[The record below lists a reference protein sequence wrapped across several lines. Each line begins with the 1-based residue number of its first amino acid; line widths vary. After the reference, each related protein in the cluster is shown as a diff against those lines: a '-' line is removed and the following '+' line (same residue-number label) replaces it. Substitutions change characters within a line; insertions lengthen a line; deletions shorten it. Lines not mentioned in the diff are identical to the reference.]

1 MERSFRTV
9 FASAQ
14 SVPLTTTELASPSQL
29 AKLVSHGTERSAL
42 EFLVFQELHT
52 LDHATVVK
60 PPFTPAPPEPIG
72 TVTDAFTSQ
81 TSVPPAWFG
90 KTTAARATRQNAQ
103 VIHTNSTELVFP
115 FHHDAHPALP
125 GTPPTVAPP
134 LQTPARP
141 AHTTTESSVFHTCHA
156 TTERSGTTLC
166 HNACAH
172 KEVSPT
178 EFHVSDVPLDS
189 FMPTVDVTA
198 QTDFSSTESN
208 ALLRLST
215 NVSPFQTPTGTELTA
230 SASQD
235 SALPETHA
243 IVMVSSWV
251 TIVKDV
257 LPSQTQSGEAESV
270 NVTLDMPMS
279 MVLVLS
285 RQLSAFHAMLPLI
298 SIHNSKN
305 VCHALMDV

>member
-1 MERSFRTV
+1 M
-9 FASAQ
+9 
-14 SVPLTTTELASPSQL
+14 
-29 AKLVSHGTERSAL
+29 
-42 EFLVFQELHT
+42 
-52 LDHATVVK
+52 
-60 PPFTPAPPEPIG
+60 
-72 TVTDAFTSQ
+72 
-81 TSVPPAWFG
+81 
-90 KTTAARATRQNAQ
+90 
-103 VIHTNSTELVFP
+103 NSTVNVCHCLLN
-115 FHHDAHPALP
+115 AHQVSP
-125 GTPPTVAPP
+125 GTPPTVVLQ
-134 LQTPARP
+134 LQTPAQLDL
-141 AHTTTESSVFHTCHA
+141 TTMESSAFHTSHA
-156 TTERSGTTLC
+156 IREESGTILSVSVF
-166 HNACAH
+166 AH
-172 KEVSPT
+172 KAVSPT
-178 EFHVSDVPLDS
+178 VLNASDVLLANC
-189 FMPTVDVTA
+189 MPTVDATA
-198 QTDFSSTESN
+198 QKDFSSMESN
-208 ALLRLST
+208 VSSKQST
-215 NVSPFQTPTGTELTA
+215 NVFQFQTPTGTELTA